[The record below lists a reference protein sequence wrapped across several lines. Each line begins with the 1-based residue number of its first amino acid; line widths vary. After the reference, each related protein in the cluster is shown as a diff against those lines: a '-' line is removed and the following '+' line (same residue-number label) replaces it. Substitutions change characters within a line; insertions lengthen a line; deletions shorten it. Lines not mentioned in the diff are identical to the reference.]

1 MICLYAIVLSNKG
14 FGVSLSFDAKRISK
28 TIPKCVMKTEI
39 IEEKTTNFK
48 SRIFEY

>member
-14 FGVSLSFDAKRISK
+14 FGVTLSFDAKR
-28 TIPKCVMKTEI
+28 TKCVMKTEI